1 MLTVVPAFLLL
12 NQMDIWS
19 GSPFKIFYWGIVGL
33 QCCVSFRYTQSE
45 SYIYMIIHYV
55 YVCLHI
61 HPTLGFFSHRGHYR
75 VSSRVPWAIYSM
87 YFYFIYSNVHMS
99 FPISQFIS
107 SLHDLLCLEQF
118 KVSETKRC
126 LRFYSPGEER

>member
-1 MLTVVPAFLLL
+1 MHDGLLSILKLCFLSLVVCLPDKFFFFL
-12 NQMDIWS
+12 
-19 GSPFKIFYWGIVGL
+19 IVEY
-33 QCCVSFRYTQSE
+33 VSFRCVSKWISYTYA
-45 SYIYMIIHYV
+45 YIHSFS
-55 YVCLHI
+55 
-61 HPTLGFFSHRGHYR
+61 FFSHKDHYR
-75 VSSRVPWAIYSM
+75 VFSRVPWAIYRM

-99 FPISQFIS
+99 FPISQIIS